1 MLSLVVVLLT
11 ATPGQASLLSPA
23 EAPLRS
29 SARLLAQASPE
40 TPPPPLVSAPDTR
53 IRELTA
59 RVDELNERIRTLNT
73 DWPLSSV
80 VMTYTGYVFA
90 PFLLVGLPLA
100 IIGLAS
106 TAEFASTLATI
117 GLVTTAVGG
126 VGAVLLIAGIVTG
139 INASQGPRAERQ
151 QLIRE
156 RTRLEDELR
165 ALKRRQEAGL
175 QHGEPNAPARS
186 VTVASVAF

>member
-1 MLSLVVVLLT
+1 MLSLVVVLLS
-11 ATPGQASLLSPA
+11 ATPGHASLLSSP
-23 EAPLRS
+23 EAPLRP

-40 TPPPPLVSAPDTR
+40 APPPPLVSAPDAR
-53 IRELTA
+53 IHELTA
-59 RVDELNERIRTLNT
+59 RVAELNERIRTLNT

-80 VMTYTGYVFA
+80 AMTYTGYVFA
-90 PFLLVGLPLA
+90 PFLLIGLPLT
-100 IIGLAS
+100 IVGLVS

-126 VGAVLLIAGIVTG
+126 VGVVLLIAGIVTG

-165 ALKRRQEAGL
+165 ALKRRQEAVL
-175 QHGEPNAPARS
+175 PHGASNGPARF